1 MEHAFPLAGQTIL
14 AVSIK
19 GPPVQWARARVGGGA
34 ETGVG
39 RQRSFHTAPAQKRY
53 KGLVRDEGRLA
64 MLTAKAR
71 RQHDGKPVPL
81 GTPVIFEALVFLPI
95 PSSFTRSE
103 EAAAL
108 AGELRPTGKPDLDN
122 WVKLPM
128 DALEGIVYAN
138 DSQVV
143 GFGNSGVWYSN
154 KPRLELHVYYAP
166 IGLPFDRPAVD
177 LALRNLRAL
186 VAPWSIQTSRTGGD
200 EGALTGA
207 DLVDTIRNALGFEP
221 MGVTTDEG

>member
-1 MEHAFPLAGQTIL
+1 MEHAYPLAGATVL
-14 AVSIK
+14 ATTIK

-34 ETGVG
+34 REGVG
-39 RQRSFHTAPAQKRY
+39 RQQSFHTAPAQKRF
-53 KGLVRDEGRLA
+53 KRLVQDEGRLA

-71 RQHDGKPVPL
+71 RLGDGKPVPL
-81 GTPVIFEALVFLPI
+81 GTPLIFEALVFLPI

-103 EAAAL
+103 EAAAR

-122 WVKLPM
+122 WIKLPM
-128 DALEGIVYAN
+128 DALEGIAYAN
-138 DSQVV
+138 DSQIV
-143 GFGNSGVWYSN
+143 GFGNSGIWYAAQ
-154 KPRLELHVYYAP
+154 PRLELHVYYAP
-166 IGLPFDRPAVD
+166 IGLPIDRAAVD

-186 VAPWSIQTSRTGGD
+186 VAPWSIQASPTGGD

-221 MGVTTDEG
+221 MGRNDDEA